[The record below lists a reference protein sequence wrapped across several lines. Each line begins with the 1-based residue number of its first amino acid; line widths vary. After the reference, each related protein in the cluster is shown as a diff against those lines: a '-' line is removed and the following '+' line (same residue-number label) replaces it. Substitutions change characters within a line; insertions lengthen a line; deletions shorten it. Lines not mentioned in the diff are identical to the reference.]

1 MGVITEEL
9 KQRIVA
15 IAAKV
20 RRYQERVNRF
30 KQNRIMFQNNTR
42 QFHRELNQE
51 GERCND
57 DQPDAEASQRL

>member
-20 RRYQERVNRF
+20 KRYQERVDRF

>member
-20 RRYQERVNRF
+20 RRYQERVDRF
-30 KQNRIMFQNNTR
+30 KKNRIMFQNNTR